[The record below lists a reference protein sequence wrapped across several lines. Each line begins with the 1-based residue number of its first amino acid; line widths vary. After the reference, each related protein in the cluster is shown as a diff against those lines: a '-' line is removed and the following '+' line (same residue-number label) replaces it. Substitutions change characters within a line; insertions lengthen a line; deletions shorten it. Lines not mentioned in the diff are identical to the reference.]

1 MHEGQLRQATGKVA
15 MKLDGESVLI
25 FARPEPGL
33 HAIWGSAAW
42 AQTQLT
48 PGASALAA
56 PLQTCRRVEEQEGIA
71 SR

>member
-1 MHEGQLRQATGKVA
+1 ME
-15 MKLDGESVLI
+15 LDGTNVLI

-33 HAIWGSAAW
+33 RTMWGFAAW

-48 PGASALAA
+48 PGASAFAA
-56 PLQTCRRVEEQEGIA
+56 PLHFCRPVEEHEGSA

>member
-1 MHEGQLRQATGKVA
+1 MG
-15 MKLDGESVLI
+15 LDGANVLI

-33 HAIWGSAAW
+33 RAMWGSAAW

-56 PLQTCRRVEEQEGIA
+56 PRQVDRRVNEQERSA

>member
-1 MHEGQLRQATGKVA
+1 ME
-15 MKLDGESVLI
+15 LDGANVLI
-25 FARPEPGL
+25 FARPESGL
-33 HAIWGSAAW
+33 RAIWGSAAW

-56 PLQTCRRVEEQEGIA
+56 PLQICRRVEEQEGIA